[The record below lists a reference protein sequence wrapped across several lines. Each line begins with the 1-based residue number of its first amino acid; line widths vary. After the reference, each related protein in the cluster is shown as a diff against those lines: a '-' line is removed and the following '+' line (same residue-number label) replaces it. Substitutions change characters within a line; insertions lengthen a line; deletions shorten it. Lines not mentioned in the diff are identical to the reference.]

1 MGTIATLAVKLI
13 GDITGYTKS
22 MTDAERQAQNTAQ
35 NISRNLKNIG
45 GDITGLGRSATAS
58 LTLPLLAA
66 GITAVNYASDLDET
80 KNKVSVVFGDIANDV
95 LMWSET
101 SATAFGQSRQQAL
114 EAAGTYGNLFVS
126 LGLGQKPAAD
136 MSMSLVQLAS
146 DLASFNNANP
156 EEVLLALRSGLSGE
170 VEPLKKFGIAMN
182 ETILKT
188 KAMEMGLGDNLQALT
203 EAEKLQ
209 LRYAIIM
216 QQTTTAQGD
225 FARTADG
232 LANSTRIA
240 KAQLADAA
248 AVLGTQ
254 LLPYGLQIVRF
265 VSDLVGKFQALSP
278 EQQKWILMIAGA
290 VAVAGPLL
298 MIIGGLITA
307 LGAIIPVITAVA
319 GALAP
324 FALPILA
331 IIAVLA
337 LLYLAWTNNWG
348 GIQEKT
354 QAAIAFVKGLIEG
367 GMQFIQDL
375 TSGKLGA
382 LSQLWNNAV
391 NTVMTIVNTWIANIK
406 LLFQAFQAAFNGDWY
421 RFGELI
427 RQIWDNTWKMMGTIL
442 SNAWANFKI
451 IITTLVTNII
461 NFFKNTDWGQVGKN
475 IVQGIANGIR
485 NSVSWI
491 IDAARSVANAA
502 LQAAKGF
509 LGIRSPSKVFEMQV
523 GYQMAAGTAAGWE
536 RGLSNLL
543 QPSFGMLTPA
553 TAAVTPNV
561 AVPGIDGGGGA
572 GLGLG
577 SNDLIIGLLQELV
590 DKETI
595 DYDRLS
601 RKLVNATMAKG
612 Q

>member
-1 MGTIATLAVKLI
+1 MSTIATLAVKLI
-13 GDITGYTKS
+13 GDIAGYTKS
-22 MTDAERQAQNTAQ
+22 MTEAEQQAQRTAQ
-35 NISRNLKNIG
+35 KISKNLKDIG
-45 GDITGLGRSATAS
+45 GSVSGLGRSATVG
-58 LTLPLLAA
+58 LTLPLVAA
-66 GITAVNYASDLDET
+66 GISAVNYASDLDET
-80 KNKVSVVFGDIANDV
+80 KNKVSVVFGDMAADV
-95 LMWSET
+95 LKWSED
-101 SATAFGQSRQQAL
+101 SATALGQSRQQAL

-126 LGLGQKPAAD
+126 LGLGQQPAAD

-170 VEPLKKFGIAMN
+170 IEPLKKFGVAMN
-182 ETILKT
+182 EAILT
-188 KAMEMGLGDNLQALT
+188 AKAQEMGLGDNIQALS

-216 QQTTTAQGD
+216 EQTTTAQGD
-225 FARTADG
+225 FARTSDG

-248 AVLGTQ
+248 AVLGAQ
-254 LLPYGLQIVRF
+254 LLPYGLQIVKF
-265 VSDLVGKFQALSP
+265 VSDLIGKFEALSP
-278 EQQKWILMIAGA
+278 EQQKWILMIGGA
-290 VAVAGPLL
+290 AAAAGPLL
-298 MIIGGLITA
+298 MIVGGLITA

-354 QAAIAFVKGLIEG
+354 AAAIAFVRGLIER

-382 LSQLWNNAV
+382 LSQLWQNAV
-391 NTVMTIVNTWIANIK
+391 NTIMTIVNTWVTNFK
-406 LLFQAFQAAFNGDWY
+406 LLIQAFQAAFNGDWY
-421 RFGELI
+421 RFGELL
-427 RQIWDNTWKMMGTIL
+427 RQVWDNTWKMLGTIL
-442 SNAWANFKI
+442 SNAWSNFKI
-451 IITTLVTNII
+451 IITTLVNNIV
-461 NFFKNTDWGQVGKN
+461 NFFRTTDWGAVGRS

-491 IDAARSVANAA
+491 IDAARSVARAA

-509 LGIRSPSKVFEMQV
+509 LGIKSPSKVFEMQV
-523 GYQMAAGTAAGWE
+523 GYQMAAGTAEGWKS
-536 RGLSNLL
+536 GLDNLL
-543 QPSFGMLTPA
+543 QPTFGMLTPA
-553 TAAVTPNV
+553 TAAITPNIT
-561 AVPGIDGGGGA
+561 VPSVGAGGGTGV
-572 GLGLG
+572 GFG
-577 SNDLIIGLLQELV
+577 NDAIVALLQEIAE
-590 DKETI
+590 KTGI
-595 DYDRLS
+595 DYDKLA
-601 RKLVNATMAKG
+601 RKLENKMRVMR